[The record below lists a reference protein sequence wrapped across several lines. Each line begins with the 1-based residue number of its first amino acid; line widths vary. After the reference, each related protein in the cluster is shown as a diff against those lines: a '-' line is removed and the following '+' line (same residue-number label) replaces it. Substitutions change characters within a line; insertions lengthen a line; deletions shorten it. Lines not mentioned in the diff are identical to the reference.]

1 MSTDDSVIRESGSG
15 DNSRVSPT
23 SKLRGSRP
31 DPDAGLGTVS
41 LATYWRG
48 RRRYELQA
56 LIATGLPLDEIAA
69 DLGLDSDDI
78 RYFAQEN
85 QAEISECEQVLRGQ
99 LAIEVGG
106 LWISKKHLR
115 VAELQSTYE
124 ETQEAIQ
131 YLRSKGSLWS
141 RAQRDMVHSNLAVL
155 QQVAQELGAY
165 PQRSAPPAQAGHTV
179 HYVVEIDNPEV
190 LR

>member
-1 MSTDDSVIRESGSG
+1 MSTDDSVIRHNGENGSG
-15 DNSRVSPT
+15 QRHAPR
-23 SKLRGSRP
+23 LRGPRP

-41 LATYWRG
+41 LASYCRG

-56 LIATGLPLDEIAA
+56 LIATGLPLDEIAT

-78 RYFAQEN
+78 RWFAQEY
-85 QAEISECEQVLRGQ
+85 QAEIAECEQVLRGQ

-106 LWISKKHLR
+106 LWIAKKHLR
-115 VAELQSTYE
+115 LAELQSTYD

-131 YLRSKGSLWS
+131 TLRSRGSLWS
-141 RAQRDMVHSNLAVL
+141 RAARDMIHSNLQVL
-155 QQVAQELGAY
+155 RQVADELGAY
-165 PQRSAPPAQAGHTV
+165 PQRSVPPAQQGHTV